1 MVEEQVVRPAD
12 CTCLWRRRDIIW
24 LLTMIQEVR
33 PYGAAS
39 CFWYLW
45 RFLFIDIKIKRIPAS
60 AEGGCANGDIS
71 K

>member
-1 MVEEQVVRPAD
+1 MAAERYNMVTHYDAGG
-12 CTCLWRRRDIIW
+12 
-24 LLTMIQEVR
+24 M

-45 RFLFIDIKIKRIPAS
+45 RFLFINIKIKRIPAS
-60 AEGGCANGDIS
+60 AEGGCADGDIS

>member
-1 MVEEQVVRPAD
+1 MRPAD
-12 CTCLWRRRDIIW
+12 CTCAMAAERYNMVTHYDAGG
-24 LLTMIQEVR
+24 M

-45 RFLFIDIKIKRIPAS
+45 RFLFKKIKIKRIPAG
-60 AEGGCANGDIS
+60 AEGGCADGDIS

>member
-1 MVEEQVVRPAD
+1 MKIGVGG
-12 CTCLWRRRDIIW
+12 T
-24 LLTMIQEVR
+24 

-45 RFLFIDIKIKRIPAS
+45 RFLFIDIKIKRIPAG
-60 AEGGCANGDIS
+60 AEGGCAGGDIS